1 MDTLEIIK
9 FKRLAGLR
17 KARGGHLAPTIH
29 RVEHMEEEQK
39 FKVVGKEPSTYLMAP
54 SRNYLSSCFLAL
66 MGCVFV
72 SGCVSGCVFGVGASG
87 LLNLAGQSPIH

>member
-9 FKRLAGLR
+9 FKRLAGKER
-17 KARGGHLAPTIH
+17 REGGHLAPTIH
-29 RVEHMEEEQK
+29 RWEHMGEEQK

-72 SGCVSGCVFGVGASG
+72 SSCVSGCVLG
-87 LLNLAGQSPIH
+87 